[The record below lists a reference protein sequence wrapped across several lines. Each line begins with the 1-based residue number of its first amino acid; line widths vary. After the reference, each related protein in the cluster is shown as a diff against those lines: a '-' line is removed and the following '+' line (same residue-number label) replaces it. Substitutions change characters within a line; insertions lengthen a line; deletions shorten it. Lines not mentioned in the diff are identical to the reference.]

1 MVWGMTPAA
10 THQRHIQLYSR
21 HLQKRSVTGGQ
32 MLELA
37 LRDMSWQPPGNT
49 KKQHTKTCKLNLTLN
64 AAHATLHMHSNT
76 ARFQTYL
83 FTQQSTYLSNLDVH
97 SDGLLSSQE
106 IVKLCIIA
114 TLSTEWATK
123 RNTWCCSTVS
133 QNHSEVAPNFPKRLN
148 TYPGTS
154 LSLILLRRIARTM
167 RSSWIMP
174 LATRLYII
182 C

>member
-1 MVWGMTPAA
+1 
-10 THQRHIQLYSR
+10 
-21 HLQKRSVTGGQ
+21 

-49 KKQHTKTCKLNLTLN
+49 KKQHTKTFKLNLTLN
-64 AAHATLHMHSNT
+64 AAQATLHMHSNT
-76 ARFQTYL
+76 ARFHTYL

-133 QNHSEVAPNFPKRLN
+133 QNHSEVAPNSPEHLPWNLSQLDPAQKDRQDDAILVDHASSN
-148 TYPGTS
+148 TIIYH
-154 LSLILLRRIARTM
+154 LLITKPFNIKMCPSDT
-167 RSSWIMP
+167 
-174 LATRLYII
+174 T
-182 C
+182 CK